1 MCYTKAMRIKN
12 SMKNMI
18 YIYGC
23 TLLIVILNF
32 VVRRL
37 FLDVLTIDYLG
48 YDSLFVSIFSYL
60 NLSEMGIASI
70 ITYHMYSEIASDNLD
85 QIRKLL
91 SIYRLVYFF
100 VGCFVLVTGLIV
112 SLFLPVILANAG
124 IHDSWPF
131 IFTIYYLQLAA
142 TLCTYFFAYRRIIFV
157 THQRIYVCTTVDTIV
172 NIISVITRMII
183 LLKLKNY
190 IAYLIVAIVANITSN
205 LIISARSKKE
215 YPEITE
221 THVTKN
227 DVRALGLGAEVKNMI
242 ATKAALTVYGA
253 SDGIIITAM
262 LGVVANG
269 LVSNYLMIS
278 SKLQEFI
285 LSAFNSIQASIGNL
299 VYDKET
305 DRGVPFFKALDLT
318 GFLLAIVSA
327 SGVMCVCQEFIL
339 LWLKKPSYQLSY
351 AFAAM
356 LSLNL
361 FIAIQNN
368 PMTYFRNSLGHF
380 ESDRNYMIIAAVTN
394 LVLSISLGLKFGV
407 TGVMIGT
414 VAGHLF
420 IYLGRCIVVHKYF
433 LKTAPAGYCLM
444 TLGRIILLVLSVS
457 ISMFAGSLIH
467 PYISNGILYFLIKG
481 IISVIVSVAI
491 FFISS
496 FKTESYSVLKEYVRK
511 VIAISSGKEII
522 KE

>member
-1 MCYTKAMRIKN
+1 MRIKN

-18 YIYGC
+18 YIYAC

-32 VVRRL
+32 VVRRI

-48 YDSLFVSIFSYL
+48 YDGLFVSIFSYL
-60 NLSEMGIASI
+60 NLSEMGIAGI
-70 ITYHMYSEIASDNLD
+70 ITYHMYSEIATDNLD

-91 SIYRLVYFF
+91 SVYRIIYVF
-100 VGCFVLVTGLIV
+100 VGLFVLAAGLIV
-112 SLFLPVILANAG
+112 SLFLPIILANAG
-124 IHDSWPF
+124 IHDSWSF

-157 THQRIYVCTTVDTIV
+157 THQRIYVCTAVDTVI
-172 NIISVITRMII
+172 NIISIIARMII

-190 IAYLIVAIVANITSN
+190 IAYLIVSIVSNITSN
-205 LIISARSKKE
+205 LIISFYSKKE

-221 THVTKN
+221 TKVGRE
-227 DVRALGLGAEVKNMI
+227 DIRALGLGAEVKNMI

-253 SDGIIITAM
+253 SDDIIITSM
-262 LGVVANG
+262 LGVATNG
-269 LVSNYLMIS
+269 LVSNYRMIS

-299 VYDKET
+299 VYDKES
-305 DRGVPFFKALDLT
+305 DRGIPFFKALDLT
-318 GFLLAIVSA
+318 GFFLAIVSA
-327 SGVMCVCQEFIL
+327 SGVMCVCQEFIV
-339 LWLKKPSYQLSY
+339 LWLKNPKLLLSY
-351 AFAAM
+351 GFAAM

-380 ESDRNYMIIAAVTN
+380 EADRNYMITAAITNVT
-394 LVLSISLGLKFGV
+394 LSIVLGLFFGV

-420 IYLGRCIVVHKYF
+420 IYLGRCIVVHKFF
-433 LKTAPAGYCLM
+433 LHASPKKYCLL
-444 TLGRIILLVLSVS
+444 TLGRLMLLCLSVS
-457 ISMFAGSLIH
+457 ISTVLGNLIH
-467 PYISNGILYFLIKG
+467 PYVESALLFFLIKG
-481 IISVIVSVAI
+481 MISVIVALAI
-491 FFISS
+491 FFVSS
-496 FKTESYSVLKEYVRK
+496 FKTESYEVLKEYVRK
-511 VIAISSGKEII
+511 VMAISSGKEII
-522 KE
+522 KP